1 MKEYKNVESK
11 FRFVTLASQRAK
23 QLLKGAKPKI
33 KINSRNLIRVAQ
45 EEIHRGLIDYRVIQP
60 EQEIQEIK
68 EENPAGEEP
77 ESPLEDAEA
86 EAEAEAS
93 EDKEKESEEK

>member
-60 EQEIQEIK
+60 DQEIQDIQ
-68 EENPAGEEP
+68 EENPADEEP
-77 ESPLEDAEA
+77 ESPLEEA
-86 EAEAEAS
+86 EAEAEETS